1 MTLRNFGLS
10 FSRQDAR
17 PDAGISSRPRHAVG
31 ISFVL
36 VLVLL
41 AALWAMLTHA
51 ASEDQMTA
59 QRMIQGADRVS
70 APTRQL

>member
-1 MTLRNFGLS
+1 V
-10 FSRQDAR
+10 
-17 PDAGISSRPRHAVG
+17 AGIGLLMA
-31 ISFVL
+31 
-36 VLVLL
+36 LVLL

>member
-1 MTLRNFGLS
+1 MTRRNFGLS
-10 FSRQDAR
+10 FSQRGAR
-17 PDAGISSRPRHAVG
+17 PNTGFSWRPWHVAGIG
-31 ISFVL
+31 LVL
-36 VLVLL
+36 ALVLL
-41 AALWAMLTHA
+41 AALRAMPAHA

>member
-1 MTLRNFGLS
+1 V
-10 FSRQDAR
+10 
-17 PDAGISSRPRHAVG
+17 AGIGLLMA
-31 ISFVL
+31 
-36 VLVLL
+36 LVLL

-70 APTRQL
+70 APTRPVVRRKAGRAWARSAAPRASCPREL